1 MKTQDLID
9 LRSDTVTRPTPEMRM
24 AMASCEV
31 GDDVFGDDP
40 TVIALEK
47 KAVELTGTEASLWCP
62 TGTMANQVAIATHTH
77 PGQEVVVGNGSHI
90 FNYELGGV
98 GWNSLCQVYN
108 ISDEMGWP
116 NPESIKNAIR
126 TETMHTP
133 GTGLVCIEN
142 THNRRGGRVMPFD
155 IFKACTEY
163 AHEKGI
169 PVHLDGAR
177 IWNASVASGIPVPDY
192 TARVGSMMFCLSK
205 GLASPAGSMLCGT
218 TEFIGKARRIRKRM
232 GGGLRQAGVLAACGL
247 ISLEKMINRLEEDHK
262 TAKAL
267 ANAIAKTGVLK
278 IEPEKV
284 ETNILILS
292 PPDTADWNALDFETA
307 ARKLGLLVTFMG
319 EKHIRMVTH
328 NDFSAEQVGPAVE
341 KIVNATKVAV
351 EK

>member
-47 KAVELTGTEASLWCP
+47 KAAEMTGTEASLWCP
-62 TGTMANQVAIATHTH
+62 TGTMANQVSIATHTH

-90 FNYELGGV
+90 FNFELGGV

-108 ISDEMGWP
+108 VSDEIGWP
-116 NPESIKNAIR
+116 DPESIKAAIR
-126 TETMHTP
+126 AETMHTP
-133 GTGLVCIEN
+133 GTGLVCLEN

-155 IFKACTEY
+155 IFKTCTEY
-163 AHEKGI
+163 AREKGI

-177 IWNASVASGIPVPDY
+177 IWNASVATGIPVPDY
-192 TARVGSMMFCLSK
+192 AERVDSIMFCLSK
-205 GLASPAGSMLCGT
+205 GLASPAGSMLCGKT
-218 TEFIGKARRIRKRM
+218 GFIAKARRIRKRM

-247 ISLEKMINRLEEDHK
+247 VSLEKMINRLAEDHK
-262 TAKAL
+262 NAKML
-267 ANAIAKTGVLK
+267 AMAIAETGVLK

-284 ETNILILS
+284 ETNILILTPS
-292 PPDTADWNALDFETA
+292 DNAGWNALDFEKA
-307 ARKLGLLVTFMG
+307 ARNRGLLVTFMG
-319 EKHIRMVTH
+319 ERHIRMVTH
-328 NDFSAEQVGPAVE
+328 NDFSAELIGPAVE
-341 KIVNATKVAV
+341 KIVDAAGMAAMK
-351 EK
+351 